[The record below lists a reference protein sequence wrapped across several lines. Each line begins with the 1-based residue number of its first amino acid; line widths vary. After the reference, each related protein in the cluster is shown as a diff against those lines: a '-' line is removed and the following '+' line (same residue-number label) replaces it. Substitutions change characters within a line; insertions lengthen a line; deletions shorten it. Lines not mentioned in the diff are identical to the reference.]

1 MPLPTS
7 LLPETDAF
15 QVAGVDV
22 TLPLVGGIAG
32 ALLCVLCAA
41 AVCCAL
47 RCKRLRQRRKQREL
61 AQSDVHVAV
70 RRDRSSSTTFFSK
83 SKDTLKSPPA
93 SAPPPPPA
101 QPPPPPP
108 PGWEALRDPGNGAEY
123 FYCAATGETTW
134 HRPAETNTV

>member
-22 TLPLVGGIAG
+22 TLPFVGGIAG

-70 RRDRSSSTTFFSK
+70 RRDRSSSTITLFSK
-83 SKDTLKSPPA
+83 SKDTLKSP
-93 SAPPPPPA
+93 PPPPPA

-108 PGWEALRDPGNGAEY
+108 SGWEALRDPGNGAEY
-123 FYCAATGETTW
+123 F
-134 HRPAETNTV
+134 

>member
-93 SAPPPPPA
+93 SAPPPPP
-101 QPPPPPP
+101 
-108 PGWEALRDPGNGAEY
+108 GWEALRDPGNGAEY